1 MALLV
6 VGEKRAG
13 DNDSG
18 GDEDEDG
25 DIEWLLM
32 MLMMLLVVGEKR
44 AGDSDSEGDESK
56 MKMGILSD
64 GSKRSR
70 QYVAA

>member
-1 MALLV
+1 MA
-6 VGEKRAG
+6 
-13 DNDSG
+13 
-18 GDEDEDG
+18 
-25 DIEWLLM
+25 
-32 MLMMLLVVGEKR
+32 LLVVGEKR